1 MEYLFMPELFAKK
14 AIQYR
19 KYDFIPQDEPQLSWM
34 EFGNSEGHEYS
45 PPCEVLARQGHSEK
59 ETK

>member
-1 MEYLFMPELFAKK
+1 MPELFAKKK

-19 KYDFIPQDEPQLSWM
+19 KYDFIPQDATQLSGM
-34 EFGNSEGHEYS
+34 EFGNSEDHAHS
-45 PPCEVLARQGHSEK
+45 PPNKVLARQGHSKK